1 MTINDKINRV
11 KLLLQNDPQATT
23 EAVTEYLGQAES
35 AVLNA
40 MHPLTPVPTE
50 GAVPSRYEY
59 IQCELA
65 ARYFSRRGGLG
76 ELEHNENGIGRVW
89 ASSTDN
95 DLLGQITPFAKVV

>member
-40 MHPLTPVPTE
+40 MHPLTPVSTE
-50 GAVPSRYEY
+50 SVPARYEY

-65 ARYFSRRGGLG
+65 ARYFSRRGGRG
-76 ELEHNENGIGRVW
+76 ELEHSENGIARVW
-89 ASSTDN
+89 ESSTDR
-95 DLLGQITPFAKVV
+95 DLLNQITPYAKVV